1 MPALF
6 PVSGPGGGRPSSL
19 IGPSPQSTRIVP
31 VPAPNAGINAVDS
44 LYTMGERSPED
55 SIFQYNLIPS
65 QYGTKV
71 RTGYAEWAT
80 AVGTGGVKTLMPFT
94 GSIVTRDKLFAAGQN
109 GIFDVSLTVNNP
121 AARIAFGTIDATSG
135 YGMWT
140 NYTTIGGHFQLYC
153 DESNG
158 YYTYEETTDTWL
170 KVTLGGGANQV
181 SNVDPSLFVDVVIF
195 KSRPWFVE
203 RNSARAWYL
212 TAGTIYGAATVFNF
226 GNKFKAGGYL
236 VGLYVWTVDGGEG
249 TDDYLVAISSGGD
262 VIIYKGNDPA
272 SATDFVQHGTWYI
285 GPPPA
290 GRRVAGSFGGEL
302 YVLSAY
308 GVIPLTKLIAGAL
321 IQQDDI
327 YISRKITP
335 LINTEMDFQRMVLGW
350 EIKLIPTENLLLVS
364 VPKRTGFQY
373 IQFVQSLN
381 TNGWAVYRD
390 IPYYNGETW
399 QGQFYIATEDGRVLL
414 HSGTV
419 DNTLRDGTLG
429 VAISWSTLSVFSEYG
444 SVGRY
449 KRIQFIRPMFLA
461 SGAPS
466 YSIEARYDYNLSEA
480 LPAPSISAV
489 AGPLWDS
496 AIWDLSLWGG
506 QFLEIEKPVGGS
518 GIGRNLAIG
527 LNGLSTE
534 NTLLVRYDMMFD
546 EGGAL

>member
-1 MPALF
+1 MSALF

-19 IGPSPQSTRIVP
+19 IGPSPQSTRIVA

-44 LYTMGERSPED
+44 LYTMGERNPED

-71 RTGYAEWAT
+71 RSGYREWAT

-94 GSIVTRDKLFAAGQN
+94 GSVVTNDKLFAAGQN

-121 AARIAFGTIDATSG
+121 VAVIAFGTIDATSG

-158 YYTYEETTDTWL
+158 YYTYEETTNTWL
-170 KVTLGGGANQV
+170 KVTLGGGATQI
-181 SNVDPSLFVDVVIF
+181 SNVDPALFVDVVIF
-195 KSRPWFVE
+195 KSRAWFVE
-203 RNSARAWYL
+203 KNSARAWYL

-262 VIIYKGNDPA
+262 IVIYKGNDPA

-285 GPPPA
+285 GPPPV

-335 LINTEMDFQRMVLGW
+335 LINTEMDFQRIVFGW

-399 QGQFYIATEDGRVLL
+399 QGQFYISTEDGRVLI
-414 HSGTV
+414 HDGTV

-429 VAISWSTLSVFSEYG
+429 VAISWSTLSVFAEHG

-461 SGAPS
+461 SAAPS
-466 YSIEARYDYNLSEA
+466 YSLEARYDYDLSEA
-480 LPAPSISAV
+480 LPAPAISPTT
-489 AGPLWDS
+489 GPLWDS

-527 LNGLSTE
+527 LNGLSTQ
-534 NTLLVRYDMMFD
+534 NTLLVRYDLMFD